1 MATRYAMIR
10 WGLARKTIRLMKVP
24 AADNVADIVTKCLTG
39 AAFIRHRATILG
51 LTMLTRPSP

>member
-1 MATRYAMIR
+1 MIR
-10 WGLARKTIRLMKVP
+10 WGLACKTIRLMKVP

-51 LTMLTRPSP
+51 LSTPSS